1 MNLREILVAFL
12 LGLSYTGLWLLLVSF
27 RVSFDIPTW
36 WYPVLGENNA
46 SALKWIQLDH
56 SFNLL
61 LAALPIS
68 GAIVYLFR
76 TRWRLATLITAVI
89 PTLLIT
95 FDSVQGYFLVGRM
108 EGVEKNAIYV
118 LSSCLDIFK
127 VGAILYLLVV
137 TTSWLRPTNKQ
148 GLGTAGQPPQP

>member
-1 MNLREILVAFL
+1 MSLRGILVALL
-12 LGLSYTGLWLLLVSF
+12 LGLVYTGLWLLLLGS
-27 RVSFDIPTW
+27 RGSFDIPTW
-36 WYPVLGENNA
+36 WYHALGESNA
-46 SALKWIQLDH
+46 SALAWIQLDH

-76 TRWRLATLITAVI
+76 SRWRLATLITAVI

-95 FDSVQGYFLVGRM
+95 FDSVQGYFLVGRI
-108 EGVEKNAIYV
+108 EGVERTAIDV
-118 LSSCLDIFK
+118 LSSGLDIFK

-137 TTSWLRPTNKQ
+137 TTLWLQPTNKKKQ
-148 GLGTAGQPPQP
+148 ADA